1 MTIAQM
7 VYIRVVQHS
16 NAHTSFECAIAFAFT
31 GVKCTN
37 RFNILFCK
45 SNSNNDD
52 DDCDF
57 NTPDED
63 SSSEKEGSDI
73 TKNNTNCMN
82 VNNVINGL
90 KAGKYTIVKSPG
102 VGRCI
107 MHSIITTVNVSN
119 TSSAGIDINVLS
131 A

>member
-1 MTIAQM
+1 MLG
-7 VYIRVVQHS
+7 
-16 NAHTSFECAIAFAFT
+16 EFT

-45 SNSNNDD
+45 SNSNND

-73 TKNNTNCMN
+73 TKNNKNCMN
-82 VNNVINGL
+82 VRSVINGL
-90 KAGKYTIVKSPG
+90 KAVKYTFVKSPG
-102 VGRCI
+102 DGHYALNHTLLTCRTLLV
-107 MHSIITTVNVSN
+107 HVSISMYCRLNEEP
-119 TSSAGIDINVLS
+119 ALS
-131 A
+131 IR